1 MTQQATRIRPWHR
14 HCSTSLREVCVMKK
28 YGWNL
33 SLAVFGAVLLASG
46 ACRPNQTVERQTDDA
61 GIKTSIKAKLA
72 ADVRFSTLTA
82 VSVDVTNGIV
92 TLAGPVHSEEEKQK
106 IEETVRAVKGVVN
119 VTNNL
124 QVEAGGPAPAAAATP
139 PSAGSTAP
147 AMTPPWTAATPAP
160 AATPPVTP

>member
-1 MTQQATRIRPWHR
+1 
-14 HCSTSLREVCVMKK
+14 MKK
-28 YGWNL
+28 CLWNL
-33 SLAVFGAVLLASG
+33 VAAVSGFLLLATLAL

-92 TLAGPVHSEEEKQK
+92 TLAGPVHSSDEKQK
-106 IEETVRAVKGVVN
+106 IEETARAVKGVVG

-124 QVEAGGPAPAAAATP
+124 QVEPSIGVTPAVAAATP
-139 PSAGSTAP
+139 PAGQQPVSL
-147 AMTPPWTAATPAP
+147 TPPAP
-160 AATPPVTP
+160 VVTR

>member
-1 MTQQATRIRPWHR
+1 MKNR
-14 HCSTSLREVCVMKK
+14 H
-28 YGWNL
+28 WNPAVAAFGL
-33 SLAVFGAVLLASG
+33 LFLAAL

-92 TLAGPVHSEEEKQK
+92 TLAGPVHSDEEKQK
-106 IEETVRAVKGVVN
+106 IEETARTVKGVVN

-124 QVEAGGPAPAAAATP
+124 QVEPAGAAAPAGAGNP
-139 PSAGSTAP
+139 PA
-147 AMTPPWTAATPAP
+147 AMTPPATGGGAV
-160 AATPPVTP
+160 TPPVTPAVTP

>member
-1 MTQQATRIRPWHR
+1 
-14 HCSTSLREVCVMKK
+14 MKK
-28 YGWNL
+28 YLWNL
-33 SLAVFGAVLLASG
+33 AAAVFAFLLVAALPL

-92 TLAGPVHSEEEKQK
+92 TLAGPVHSSEEKQK
-106 IEETVRAVKGVVN
+106 IEEVARAVKGVVG

-124 QVEAGGPAPAAAATP
+124 QVEPSTGVTPAAAATP
-139 PSAGSTAP
+139 PAAQQPVSL
-147 AMTPPWTAATPAP
+147 TPPAP
-160 AATPPVTP
+160 IVTP

>member
-1 MTQQATRIRPWHR
+1 MR
-14 HCSTSLREVCVMKK
+14 K
-28 YGWNL
+28 YGWKL
-33 SLAVFGAVLLASG
+33 FAAALGVLLLAASG

-106 IEETVRAVKGVVN
+106 IEETVRSVKGVVN

-124 QVEAGGPAPAAAATP
+124 QVEPGGAPAAA
-139 PSAGSTAP
+139 P
-147 AMTPPWTAATPAP
+147 AAATPAP
-160 AATPPVTP
+160 SAPPPVTP

>member
-1 MTQQATRIRPWHR
+1 
-14 HCSTSLREVCVMKK
+14 MKK
-28 YGWNL
+28 SFW
-33 SLAVFGAVLLASG
+33 SAAVVAAAFTLLATA

-92 TLAGPVHSEEEKQK
+92 TLAGPVHSAEEKQK

-124 QVEAGGPAPAAAATP
+124 QVEPSGVAPAAIAPATP
-139 PSAGSTAP
+139 PTPVP
-147 AMTPPWTAATPAP
+147 AVTPAL
-160 AATPPVTP
+160 TP

>member
-1 MTQQATRIRPWHR
+1 
-14 HCSTSLREVCVMKK
+14 MKK
-28 YGWNL
+28 CLWNL
-33 SLAVFGAVLLASG
+33 AAAVSGFFLLVALAL

-92 TLAGPVHSEEEKQK
+92 TLAGPVHNSEEKQK
-106 IEETVRAVKGVVN
+106 IEEVARAVKGVAG

-124 QVEAGGPAPAAAATP
+124 QIEPSTSVTPAAAAATP
-139 PSAGSTAP
+139 PAP
-147 AMTPPWTAATPAP
+147 QQPVSLTPPASV
-160 AATPPVTP
+160 VTP

>member
-1 MTQQATRIRPWHR
+1 
-14 HCSTSLREVCVMKK
+14 MKK

-124 QVEAGGPAPAAAATP
+124 QVEAGGAAPA
-139 PSAGSTAP
+139 AGSTAP